1 MADVMWKQ
9 VCGQSERIDRNP
21 PNALRQGQTTRLP
34 GTCKNCLEGKATC
47 LRKRADPSVIRLANG
62 QEGRGAG
69 ITDELVIVC
78 HRGASPGRSLDL
90 ERCINHRGSSETWRR
105 AYREGSDRRH
115 TRSVRAKTAALGR
128 PSGADFGP
136 TQDEDAL
143 LTHSDRRHPQG
154 GAGGS
159 AGLVREEQLL
169 HDMCLL
175 GAVTVEITQILTR
188 AGQFD
193 FSISEPLLR

>member
-1 MADVMWKQ
+1 VPAVPHTGNRLYARISNCRVNPLAGGTRWPCGNEIMPCWMVM
-9 VCGQSERIDRNP
+9 SD
-21 PNALRQGQTTRLP
+21 
-34 GTCKNCLEGKATC
+34 
-47 LRKRADPSVIRLANG
+47 RLANG

-159 AGLVREEQLL
+159 AGKRKQP
-169 HDMCLL
+169 
-175 GAVTVEITQILTR
+175 GGR
-188 AGQFD
+188 
-193 FSISEPLLR
+193 IS

>member
-1 MADVMWKQ
+1 VLADL
-9 VCGQSERIDRNP
+9 CLS
-21 PNALRQGQTTRLP
+21 LP
-34 GTCKNCLEGKATC
+34 ILHLLVSDVG
-47 LRKRADPSVIRLANG
+47 RMFSIRLANG

-159 AGLVREEQLL
+159 AGKRKQPGVNGLPSAGRY
-169 HDMCLL
+169 
-175 GAVTVEITQILTR
+175 LTAR
-188 AGQFD
+188 TPMWSWSAAA
-193 FSISEPLLR
+193 S